1 MPKINRVE
9 GIVKMAMAIVL
20 LGASEP
26 AHAQNLAPGGA
37 TSSVPF
43 TATLSNNTPL
53 AIGMDAEDATRA
65 LGGPLKYISGGP
77 GDEIYLAYRNMG
89 GSGLFSH
96 KIGFICNSAR
106 AAWLAGKAIGAI
118 TGCGNS
124 EQRASQVC
132 SAQNNYP
139 NFKTTNSQQPSTDG

>member
-9 GIVKMAMAIVL
+9 GIVKMALAIVL

-96 KIGFICNSAR
+96 KNRLYLQFRQGR
-106 AAWLAGKAIGAI
+106 LAGWKGDW
-118 TGCGNS
+118 GHNWMW
-124 EQRASQVC
+124 Q
-132 SAQNNYP
+132 
-139 NFKTTNSQQPSTDG
+139 